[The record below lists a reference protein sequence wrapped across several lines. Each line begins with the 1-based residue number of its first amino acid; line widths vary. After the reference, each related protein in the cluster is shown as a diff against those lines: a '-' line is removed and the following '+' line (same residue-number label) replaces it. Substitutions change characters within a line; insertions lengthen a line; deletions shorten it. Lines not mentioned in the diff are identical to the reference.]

1 MDAIEMGEFKDY
13 NVIFGNNGCGKTS
26 LTRAFELLISKDKCI
41 EKYRTISTAESPSI
55 EFECK
60 DGSYKIEPNSN
71 IGAPS
76 FKVEIYNSGFLHNNA
91 PFNSE
96 FGLKKLDDGIIILEG
111 SVLGEETKEINQL
124 KNCKEKV
131 EKRKKEIKDENS
143 TETLSAKQES
153 EIKKY
158 DEEIEKIRK
167 KVTSKTIQIILDE
180 IKINN
185 ICEVSKNKFKV
196 QEDALTNLEKDFDEL
211 DEAMKKFDDLKEME
225 LPKDYQT
232 IKDKLE
238 SLFSFDIDKEAGQV
252 SEEIKEHMSKV
263 GREFIEKGIELQKK
277 MPDNACPFC
286 TQEITNN
293 IIQVYTS
300 YFNKRIEQFNQDSLE
315 VSGTLKKILEQWNIK
330 EILQSFER
338 FEPFMKKDFST
349 NKESLKNALEQIKVL
364 LEKLQ
369 KEVGKKEGAKNEKEF
384 QGIDKKLLENYEKF
398 QKCVD
403 ETGNIL
409 KQKKEQK
416 KKLDKLKTEL
426 KEARIKKAKHD
437 SYDWQK
443 SKEEAER
450 KLSVLNCRH
459 ERLNRLLEKIN
470 KKLKGLYDQKRPDIE
485 TINNYLKALNLPKY
499 SLDKDYRIVLNSDA
513 LENSEAKIILSDG
526 EKTTLAF
533 AYFLARLKLFYKKED
548 LKNLVVVID
557 DPISSLDEQ
566 RIYNTTCLVAKINQE
581 LAREK
586 LSNEENKAQV
596 FVLTH
601 NHTFMARLINMI
613 GKHARYL
620 QLERHQGQLK
630 IVCKDKANGYFDTFY
645 LLLFKE
651 VYEFAKRE
659 TVQDDFNEA
668 INYGNKIR
676 ILLESFLKINFIDSF
691 LGEDKTFK
699 EDNIKKLIET
709 ADNQVRL
716 SFSNLPFSENEH
728 SIEDKDALTKK
739 FLSIIKG
746 LHLESHGSVMDF
758 FSPYKISL
766 EDVQEF
772 AKIAINAMKILNP
785 YQTHSY
791 VESVDKKLKTR
802 NNMRIVFMGT
812 PGFAEVILRALVGNK
827 DIEVVGLF
835 TQMDKPFGRK
845 KELKAPETKIYI
857 LENHLNIPIF
867 QPQSL
872 KEPEVQILKALKPD
886 FIVVVAYGK
895 ILSKEVLSIAPC
907 INVHASLL
915 PKYRGAS
922 PIHEMILN
930 DDKIYGIST
939 MLMDTGLDSGDILES
954 ASFLRED
961 YLDLETLRSKLV
973 HMGATLLLSTLK
985 NFSSITRKPQDHAQA
1000 SFCKKIT
1007 KADGLVGFKDAK
1019 SLFLKSLAFKSWP
1032 EIFLENSL
1040 KLLGVEL
1047 VENEKSHKEGEIL
1060 EIDEKGVLVGCLK
1073 GSVRIARLQAVGK
1086 KPLKAKDYLNGKRLK
1101 AGGIL
1106 T

>member
-1 MDAIEMGEFKDY
+1 MAINIKKIKSFKAFCGLDAIEMGEFKDY

-76 FKVEIYNSGFLHNNA
+76 FKVEIYNSDFLHNNA

-131 EKRKKEIKDENS
+131 EKRKKKIKDENS
-143 TETLSAKQES
+143 AETLSAKQES

-158 DEEIEKIRK
+158 DKEIEKIRK
-167 KVTSKTIQIILDE
+167 EMTSKTIQIALDK

-252 SEEIKEHMSKV
+252 SEEIKEHVSKV

-338 FEPFMKKDFST
+338 FEPFMKKDSST
-349 NKESLKNALEQIKVL
+349 NKESLKKALEQIKVL

-369 KEVGKKEGAKNEKEF
+369 KEVDKKWGVKNKEKF
-384 QGIDKKLLENYEKF
+384 QETDKKLLENYEKF

-403 ETGNIL
+403 EIRNIL

-416 KKLDKLKTEL
+416 EKLEKLKTEL

-601 NHTFMARLINMI
+601 NHTFMARLINMV
-613 GKHARYL
+613 GKHARYF

-630 IVCKDKANGYFDTFY
+630 IVCKDEVKGYFDTFY

-651 VYEFAKRE
+651 VYAFAKKE
-659 TVQDDFNEA
+659 KVQDDFNEA

-676 ILLESFLKINFIDSF
+676 ILLESFLKLTLLILF
-691 LGEDKTFK
+691 LER
-699 EDNIKKLIET
+699 I
-709 ADNQVRL
+709 RL
-716 SFSNLPFSENEH
+716 LR
-728 SIEDKDALTKK
+728 
-739 FLSIIKG
+739 
-746 LHLESHGSVMDF
+746 
-758 FSPYKISL
+758 
-766 EDVQEF
+766 
-772 AKIAINAMKILNP
+772 
-785 YQTHSY
+785 
-791 VESVDKKLKTR
+791 KTR
-802 NNMRIVFMGT
+802 
-812 PGFAEVILRALVGNK
+812 
-827 DIEVVGLF
+827 
-835 TQMDKPFGRK
+835 
-845 KELKAPETKIYI
+845 
-857 LENHLNIPIF
+857 
-867 QPQSL
+867 
-872 KEPEVQILKALKPD
+872 
-886 FIVVVAYGK
+886 
-895 ILSKEVLSIAPC
+895 
-907 INVHASLL
+907 
-915 PKYRGAS
+915 
-922 PIHEMILN
+922 
-930 DDKIYGIST
+930 
-939 MLMDTGLDSGDILES
+939 
-954 ASFLRED
+954 
-961 YLDLETLRSKLV
+961 
-973 HMGATLLLSTLK
+973 LK
-985 NFSSITRKPQDHAQA
+985 N
-1000 SFCKKIT
+1000 
-1007 KADGLVGFKDAK
+1007 
-1019 SLFLKSLAFKSWP
+1019 
-1032 EIFLENSL
+1032 
-1040 KLLGVEL
+1040 
-1047 VENEKSHKEGEIL
+1047 
-1060 EIDEKGVLVGCLK
+1060 
-1073 GSVRIARLQAVGK
+1073 
-1086 KPLKAKDYLNGKRLK
+1086 
-1101 AGGIL
+1101 
-1106 T
+1106 

>member
-1 MDAIEMGEFKDY
+1 MAINIKKIKSFKAFCGLDAIEMGEFKDY

-26 LTRAFELLISKDKCI
+26 LTRAFELLISKNKHI

-71 IGAPS
+71 IGVPP
-76 FKVEIYNSGFLHNNA
+76 FKVEIYNSDFLHNNA

-124 KNCKEKV
+124 KNCREKV
-131 EKRKKEIKDENS
+131 EKRQKKIKDEND
-143 TETLSAKQES
+143 TETLSTKQES

-167 KVTSKTIQIILDE
+167 KVTSKTIQITLDE

-185 ICEVSKNKFKV
+185 ICKVLKDELKV
-196 QEDALTNLEKDFDEL
+196 QEDILTNLEKDFDEL
-211 DEAMKKFDDLKEME
+211 NEAIKKFDDLKKME

-252 SEEIKEHMSKV
+252 SEEIKEHISKV
-263 GREFIEKGIELQKK
+263 GREFIEKGIELQKE
-277 MPDNACPFC
+277 MPNNKCPFC
-286 TQEITNN
+286 AQKITNN

-300 YFNKRIEQFNQDSLE
+300 YFNKSIEQFKQDSSK

-369 KEVGKKEGAKNEKEF
+369 KEVDKKGGVKNEKEF
-384 QGIDKKLLENYEKF
+384 QEIDKELSENYEKL
-398 QKCVD
+398 QKCVN
-403 ETGNIL
+403 ETRNIL
-409 KQKKEQK
+409 NQKKEQK
-416 KKLDKLKTEL
+416 EKLEKLKIDL

-443 SKEEAER
+443 SKREAER

-459 ERLNRLLEKIN
+459 ERLNRLLEKID
-470 KKLKGLYDQKRPDIE
+470 KKLKELYDQKRPDIE

-548 LKNLVVVID
+548 LKNLIVVID

-586 LSNEENKAQV
+586 LSNEKDKAQV

-601 NHTFMARLINMI
+601 NHTFMARLINVV
-613 GKHARYL
+613 GKHACYF

-630 IVCKDKANGYFDTFY
+630 IVCKDRVNGYFDTFY

-651 VYEFAKRE
+651 VYAFAKKE
-659 TVQDDFNEA
+659 KVQDDFNEA

-691 LGEDKTFK
+691 LGEKSAFGEDK
-699 EDNIKKLIET
+699 IKKLIET
-709 ADNQVRL
+709 ADGEVKLN
-716 SFSNLPFSENEH
+716 FSKLPFSENEH
-728 SIEDKDALTKK
+728 SIIEDKDALTKK

-746 LHLESHGSVMDF
+746 LHLDSHGSVMDF

-766 EDVQEF
+766 ENVQEF

-785 YQTHSY
+785 YQTQSY
-791 VESVDKKLKTR
+791 MGSVDKKTK
-802 NNMRIVFMGT
+802 
-812 PGFAEVILRALVGNK
+812 NK
-827 DIEVVGLF
+827 E
-835 TQMDKPFGRK
+835 
-845 KELKAPETKIYI
+845 
-857 LENHLNIPIF
+857 
-867 QPQSL
+867 
-872 KEPEVQILKALKPD
+872 
-886 FIVVVAYGK
+886 
-895 ILSKEVLSIAPC
+895 
-907 INVHASLL
+907 
-915 PKYRGAS
+915 
-922 PIHEMILN
+922 
-930 DDKIYGIST
+930 
-939 MLMDTGLDSGDILES
+939 
-954 ASFLRED
+954 
-961 YLDLETLRSKLV
+961 
-973 HMGATLLLSTLK
+973 
-985 NFSSITRKPQDHAQA
+985 
-1000 SFCKKIT
+1000 
-1007 KADGLVGFKDAK
+1007 
-1019 SLFLKSLAFKSWP
+1019 
-1032 EIFLENSL
+1032 
-1040 KLLGVEL
+1040 
-1047 VENEKSHKEGEIL
+1047 
-1060 EIDEKGVLVGCLK
+1060 
-1073 GSVRIARLQAVGK
+1073 
-1086 KPLKAKDYLNGKRLK
+1086 
-1101 AGGIL
+1101 
-1106 T
+1106 

>member
-76 FKVEIYNSGFLHNNA
+76 FKVEIYNSDFLHNNA

-131 EKRKKEIKDENS
+131 EKRKKKIKDENS
-143 TETLSAKQES
+143 AETLSAKQES

-158 DEEIEKIRK
+158 DKEIEKIRK
-167 KVTSKTIQIILDE
+167 EMTSKTIQITLDE

-338 FEPFMKKDFST
+338 FEPFMKKDSST

-369 KEVGKKEGAKNEKEF
+369 KEVDKKWGVKNKEKF
-384 QGIDKKLLENYEKF
+384 QETDKKLLENYEKF

-403 ETGNIL
+403 ETRNIL

-416 KKLDKLKTEL
+416 EKLEKLKTEL

-443 SKEEAER
+443 SKEEAKR
-450 KLSVLNCRH
+450 KLSILNRGH
-459 ERLNRLLEKIN
+459 KRLNRLLEKID
-470 KKLKGLYDQKRPDIE
+470 KKLKELYDQKRPDIE
-485 TINNYLKALNLPKY
+485 IINNYLKALNLPKY

-557 DPISSLDEQ
+557 DLISSLDEQ

-613 GKHARYL
+613 GKHARYF

-630 IVCKDKANGYFDTFY
+630 IVCKDKTNSYFDTFY

-651 VYEFAKRE
+651 IYEFAKRE

-668 INYGNKIR
+668 INYGNKVR

-691 LGEDKTFK
+691 LGENKTFK

-709 ADNQVRL
+709 ADNQVIL
-716 SFSNLPFSENEH
+716 SFSNLPFSKNEH
-728 SIEDKDALTKK
+728 SIIEDKDALTKK

-766 EDVQEF
+766 EYVQRF

-785 YQTHSY
+785 YQTQSY
-791 VESVDKKLKTR
+791 MESVDKKTK
-802 NNMRIVFMGT
+802 
-812 PGFAEVILRALVGNK
+812 NK
-827 DIEVVGLF
+827 E
-835 TQMDKPFGRK
+835 
-845 KELKAPETKIYI
+845 
-857 LENHLNIPIF
+857 
-867 QPQSL
+867 
-872 KEPEVQILKALKPD
+872 
-886 FIVVVAYGK
+886 
-895 ILSKEVLSIAPC
+895 
-907 INVHASLL
+907 
-915 PKYRGAS
+915 
-922 PIHEMILN
+922 
-930 DDKIYGIST
+930 
-939 MLMDTGLDSGDILES
+939 
-954 ASFLRED
+954 
-961 YLDLETLRSKLV
+961 
-973 HMGATLLLSTLK
+973 
-985 NFSSITRKPQDHAQA
+985 
-1000 SFCKKIT
+1000 
-1007 KADGLVGFKDAK
+1007 
-1019 SLFLKSLAFKSWP
+1019 
-1032 EIFLENSL
+1032 
-1040 KLLGVEL
+1040 
-1047 VENEKSHKEGEIL
+1047 
-1060 EIDEKGVLVGCLK
+1060 
-1073 GSVRIARLQAVGK
+1073 
-1086 KPLKAKDYLNGKRLK
+1086 
-1101 AGGIL
+1101 
-1106 T
+1106 

>member
-26 LTRAFELLISKDKCI
+26 LTRAFELLILKNKCI

-76 FKVEIYNSGFLHNNA
+76 FKVEIYNSDFLHNNA

-96 FGLKKLDDGIIILEG
+96 FGLKKLDDGIIILES

-131 EKRKKEIKDENS
+131 EKRQKKIKDENS
-143 TETLSAKQES
+143 AETLSAKQES

-167 KVTSKTIQIILDE
+167 KVTSKTIQITLDE

-300 YFNKRIEQFNQDSLE
+300 YFNKSIEQFNQDSLE

-349 NKESLKNALEQIKVL
+349 NKESLKNALDQIKAL

-384 QGIDKKLLENYEKF
+384 QETDKKLSENYEKF

-403 ETGNIL
+403 ETRNIL

-416 KKLDKLKTEL
+416 ERLEKLKTEL

-443 SKEEAER
+443 SKEEVER

-668 INYGNKIR
+668 INYGNKVR

-699 EDNIKKLIET
+699 KEKIEKLIET
-709 ADNQVRL
+709 ADGEVELN
-716 SFSNLPFSENEH
+716 FSKLPFSENEH
-728 SIEDKDALTKK
+728 SIEDKDALTEK

-746 LHLESHGSVMDF
+746 LHLESHGSIMDF

-766 EDVQEF
+766 KDVQRF
-772 AKIAINAMKILNP
+772 ARIAINAMKILNP

-791 VESVDKKLKTR
+791 
-802 NNMRIVFMGT
+802 M
-812 PGFAEVILRALVGNK
+812 
-827 DIEVVGLF
+827 EVV
-835 TQMDKPFGRK
+835 D
-845 KELKAPETKIYI
+845 
-857 LENHLNIPIF
+857 
-867 QPQSL
+867 
-872 KEPEVQILKALKPD
+872 
-886 FIVVVAYGK
+886 
-895 ILSKEVLSIAPC
+895 
-907 INVHASLL
+907 
-915 PKYRGAS
+915 
-922 PIHEMILN
+922 
-930 DDKIYGIST
+930 
-939 MLMDTGLDSGDILES
+939 
-954 ASFLRED
+954 
-961 YLDLETLRSKLV
+961 
-973 HMGATLLLSTLK
+973 
-985 NFSSITRKPQDHAQA
+985 
-1000 SFCKKIT
+1000 
-1007 KADGLVGFKDAK
+1007 
-1019 SLFLKSLAFKSWP
+1019 
-1032 EIFLENSL
+1032 
-1040 KLLGVEL
+1040 
-1047 VENEKSHKEGEIL
+1047 
-1060 EIDEKGVLVGCLK
+1060 
-1073 GSVRIARLQAVGK
+1073 
-1086 KPLKAKDYLNGKRLK
+1086 
-1101 AGGIL
+1101 
-1106 T
+1106 

>member
-76 FKVEIYNSGFLHNNA
+76 FKVEIYNSDFLHNNA

-131 EKRKKEIKDENS
+131 EKRKKKIKDENS
-143 TETLSAKQES
+143 AETLSAKQES

-158 DEEIEKIRK
+158 DKEIEKIRK
-167 KVTSKTIQIILDE
+167 EMTSKTIQITLDE

-238 SLFSFDIDKEAGQV
+238 SLFSFDMDKEAGQV

-338 FEPFMKKDFST
+338 FEPFMKKDSST

-369 KEVGKKEGAKNEKEF
+369 KEVDKKWGVKNKEKF
-384 QGIDKKLLENYEKF
+384 QETDKKLLENYEKF

-403 ETGNIL
+403 ETRNIL

-416 KKLDKLKTEL
+416 EKLEKLKTEL

-450 KLSVLNCRH
+450 KLSILNRGH
-459 ERLNRLLEKIN
+459 KRLNRLLEKID
-470 KKLKGLYDQKRPDIE
+470 KKLKELYDQKRPDIE

-548 LKNLVVVID
+548 LKKLVVVID

-586 LSNEENKAQV
+586 LSNNEDKAQV

-601 NHTFMARLINMI
+601 NHTFIARLINMV
-613 GKHARYL
+613 GKHARYF

-630 IVCKDKANGYFDTFY
+630 IVCKDEVKGYFDTFY

-651 VYEFAKRE
+651 VYAFAKKE
-659 TVQDDFNEA
+659 KVQDDFNEA
-668 INYGNKIR
+668 INYGNKVR
-676 ILLESFLKINFIDSF
+676 ILLESFLKINFINSF

-709 ADNQVRL
+709 VDNQVRL

-728 SIEDKDALTKK
+728 SIIEDKDALTKK

-766 EDVQEF
+766 EDVQRF

-785 YQTHSY
+785 YQTQSY
-791 VESVDKKLKTR
+791 MESVDKKTK
-802 NNMRIVFMGT
+802 
-812 PGFAEVILRALVGNK
+812 NK
-827 DIEVVGLF
+827 E
-835 TQMDKPFGRK
+835 
-845 KELKAPETKIYI
+845 
-857 LENHLNIPIF
+857 
-867 QPQSL
+867 
-872 KEPEVQILKALKPD
+872 
-886 FIVVVAYGK
+886 
-895 ILSKEVLSIAPC
+895 
-907 INVHASLL
+907 
-915 PKYRGAS
+915 
-922 PIHEMILN
+922 
-930 DDKIYGIST
+930 
-939 MLMDTGLDSGDILES
+939 
-954 ASFLRED
+954 
-961 YLDLETLRSKLV
+961 
-973 HMGATLLLSTLK
+973 
-985 NFSSITRKPQDHAQA
+985 
-1000 SFCKKIT
+1000 
-1007 KADGLVGFKDAK
+1007 
-1019 SLFLKSLAFKSWP
+1019 
-1032 EIFLENSL
+1032 
-1040 KLLGVEL
+1040 
-1047 VENEKSHKEGEIL
+1047 
-1060 EIDEKGVLVGCLK
+1060 
-1073 GSVRIARLQAVGK
+1073 
-1086 KPLKAKDYLNGKRLK
+1086 
-1101 AGGIL
+1101 
-1106 T
+1106 

>member
-1 MDAIEMGEFKDY
+1 MAINIKKIKSFKAFCGLDAIEMGEFKDY

-26 LTRAFELLISKDKCI
+26 LTRAFELLIPKNNRI

-60 DGSYKIEPNSN
+60 DKSYKIEPNSN

-76 FKVEIYNSGFLHNNA
+76 FKVEIYNSDFLHNNA

-96 FGLKKLDDGIIILEG
+96 FGLKKLDDGVIILEG

-124 KNCKEKV
+124 KNCREKV
-131 EKRKKEIKDENS
+131 EKRQKKIKDENNA
-143 TETLSAKQES
+143 ETLSAEQES
-153 EIKKY
+153 AIKKC

-167 KVTSKTIQIILDE
+167 EVTSKIKITLDK
-180 IKINN
+180 IKIND
-185 ICEVSKNKFKV
+185 ICKVSKNHFKV

-238 SLFSFDIDKEAGQV
+238 SLFSFDIDKEAGEV
-252 SEEIKEHMSKV
+252 SEEIKEHISKI
-263 GREFIEKGIELQKK
+263 GREFIEKGIESQKK

-286 TQEITNN
+286 RQEITNN
-293 IIQVYTS
+293 IIQAYTS
-300 YFNKRIEQFNQDSLE
+300 YFNKRIEQFKQDSLE
-315 VSGTLKKILEQWNIK
+315 IGGTLKKILEQWNIK

-369 KEVGKKEGAKNEKEF
+369 KEVDKKEGVKNEKEF
-384 QGIDKKLLENYEKF
+384 QEIDKKLSENYEKL
-398 QKCVD
+398 QQCVD
-403 ETGNIL
+403 ETRNIL
-409 KQKKEQK
+409 NQKKEQK
-416 KKLDKLKTEL
+416 KKLDKLKAEL

-443 SKEEAER
+443 SKEEAKR
-450 KLSVLNCRH
+450 KLSVLNRGH
-459 ERLNRLLEKIN
+459 ERLNCLLEKID
-470 KKLKGLYDQKRPDIE
+470 KKLKELYDQKRPDIE
-485 TINNYLKALNLPKY
+485 TINNYLKALNLSKY

-586 LSNEENKAQV
+586 LSNEKEKAQV

-601 NHTFMARLINMI
+601 NHTFMARLINMV
-613 GKHARYL
+613 GKHARYF

-630 IVCKDKANGYFDTFY
+630 IVCKDEVKGYFDTFY

-651 VYEFAKRE
+651 VYAFAKKE
-659 TVQDDFNEA
+659 KVQDDFNEA

-699 EDNIKKLIET
+699 EDKIKKLIET
-709 ADNQVRL
+709 ANREVEL
-716 SFSNLPFSENEH
+716 NFSKLPFSENTL

-746 LHLESHGSVMDF
+746 LHLDSHGSVMDF

-766 EDVQEF
+766 KDVQKF
-772 AKIAINAMKILNP
+772 ARIAINAMKILNP

-791 VESVDKKLKTR
+791 MGSVDK
-802 NNMRIVFMGT
+802 
-812 PGFAEVILRALVGNK
+812 NK
-827 DIEVVGLF
+827 E
-835 TQMDKPFGRK
+835 
-845 KELKAPETKIYI
+845 
-857 LENHLNIPIF
+857 
-867 QPQSL
+867 
-872 KEPEVQILKALKPD
+872 
-886 FIVVVAYGK
+886 
-895 ILSKEVLSIAPC
+895 
-907 INVHASLL
+907 
-915 PKYRGAS
+915 
-922 PIHEMILN
+922 
-930 DDKIYGIST
+930 
-939 MLMDTGLDSGDILES
+939 
-954 ASFLRED
+954 
-961 YLDLETLRSKLV
+961 
-973 HMGATLLLSTLK
+973 
-985 NFSSITRKPQDHAQA
+985 
-1000 SFCKKIT
+1000 
-1007 KADGLVGFKDAK
+1007 
-1019 SLFLKSLAFKSWP
+1019 
-1032 EIFLENSL
+1032 
-1040 KLLGVEL
+1040 
-1047 VENEKSHKEGEIL
+1047 
-1060 EIDEKGVLVGCLK
+1060 
-1073 GSVRIARLQAVGK
+1073 
-1086 KPLKAKDYLNGKRLK
+1086 
-1101 AGGIL
+1101 
-1106 T
+1106 

>member
-26 LTRAFELLISKDKCI
+26 LTRAFELLISKNKCI

-76 FKVEIYNSGFLHNNA
+76 FKVEIYNSDFLHNNA

-96 FGLKKLDDGIIILEG
+96 FGLKKLDDGIIILES

-131 EKRKKEIKDENS
+131 EKRQKKIKDENS
-143 TETLSAKQES
+143 AETLSAKQES

-167 KVTSKTIQIILDE
+167 KVTSKTIQITLDE

-300 YFNKRIEQFNQDSLE
+300 YFNKSIEQFNQDSLE

-338 FEPFMKKDFST
+338 FEPFMKKDSST

-369 KEVGKKEGAKNEKEF
+369 KEVDKKWGVKNKEKF
-384 QGIDKKLLENYEKF
+384 QETDKKLLENYEKF

-403 ETGNIL
+403 ETRNIL
-409 KQKKEQK
+409 KQKKGQK
-416 KKLDKLKTEL
+416 EKLEKLKTEL

-470 KKLKGLYDQKRPDIE
+470 KKLKGLYDQKRPDIK

-586 LSNEENKAQV
+586 LSNEENKVQV

-668 INYGNKIR
+668 INYGNKVR

-699 EDNIKKLIET
+699 KEKIEKLIET
-709 ADNQVRL
+709 ADGEVELN
-716 SFSNLPFSENEH
+716 FSKLPFSENEH
-728 SIEDKDALTKK
+728 SIEDKDALTEK

-746 LHLESHGSVMDF
+746 LHLESHGSIMDF

-766 EDVQEF
+766 KDVQRF
-772 AKIAINAMKILNP
+772 ARIAINAMKILNP

-791 VESVDKKLKTR
+791 
-802 NNMRIVFMGT
+802 M
-812 PGFAEVILRALVGNK
+812 
-827 DIEVVGLF
+827 EVV
-835 TQMDKPFGRK
+835 D
-845 KELKAPETKIYI
+845 
-857 LENHLNIPIF
+857 
-867 QPQSL
+867 
-872 KEPEVQILKALKPD
+872 
-886 FIVVVAYGK
+886 
-895 ILSKEVLSIAPC
+895 
-907 INVHASLL
+907 
-915 PKYRGAS
+915 
-922 PIHEMILN
+922 
-930 DDKIYGIST
+930 
-939 MLMDTGLDSGDILES
+939 
-954 ASFLRED
+954 
-961 YLDLETLRSKLV
+961 
-973 HMGATLLLSTLK
+973 
-985 NFSSITRKPQDHAQA
+985 
-1000 SFCKKIT
+1000 
-1007 KADGLVGFKDAK
+1007 
-1019 SLFLKSLAFKSWP
+1019 
-1032 EIFLENSL
+1032 
-1040 KLLGVEL
+1040 
-1047 VENEKSHKEGEIL
+1047 
-1060 EIDEKGVLVGCLK
+1060 
-1073 GSVRIARLQAVGK
+1073 
-1086 KPLKAKDYLNGKRLK
+1086 
-1101 AGGIL
+1101 
-1106 T
+1106 